1 MWGAR
6 RLCAPR
12 IDEDHEPCHAPLG
25 RTDTPAPLRVFDAIA
40 GGVMSKKSATKSTVK
55 RLQKRLYKAE
65 LERLQ
70 IELVEMQHWVESVG
84 ARVLV
89 IFEGRD
95 AAGKGGAIKRVMEYL
110 NPRHARVV
118 ALTKPSKKERGQ
130 WYFQRY
136 IERLPTKGEIV
147 LMDRSWY
154 NRAVVERVMEYCT
167 DEQYHEFLRQ
177 APIVEHLLIENG
189 IILIKY
195 WFSVSDDEQQAR
207 FLSRLED
214 PMRRWKLSPTDLE
227 SILRWEDYSRAKD
240 AMFAATD
247 TRESPWW
254 TVESDDKRSAR
265 LNVISHLLSSIPYQH
280 LGHEDVSIPDRPGAN
295 DYDRPPVDQF
305 RYVPD
310 IAADLDGK
318 KN

>member
-1 MWGAR
+1 MN
-6 RLCAPR
+6 
-12 IDEDHEPCHAPLG
+12 
-25 RTDTPAPLRVFDAIA
+25 
-40 GGVMSKKSATKSTVK
+40 
-55 RLQKRLYKAE
+55 KRLYKAE

-70 IELVEMQHWVESVG
+70 TELVEMQQWVASSG
-84 ARVLV
+84 QRVLV
-89 IFEGRD
+89 LFEGRD

-118 ALTKPSKKERGQ
+118 ALPKPSKKERGQ

-136 IERLPTKGEIV
+136 IERLPTAGEIV

-154 NRAVVERVMEYCT
+154 NRAGVERVMGYCT
-167 DEQYHEFLRQ
+167 EDKYQEFLRQ
-177 APIVEHLLIENG
+177 APIVENLLIEDG

-207 FLSRLED
+207 FASRVSD

-247 TRESPWW
+247 TQGSPWW

-265 LNVISHLLSSIPYQH
+265 LNVINHLLSTIPRGR
-280 LGHEDVSIPDRPGAN
+280 LELDEVSIPDRPDGG
-295 DYDRPPVDQF
+295 DYERPPAEQF
-305 RYVPD
+305 NYVPD
-310 IAADLDGK
+310 IAADLSAAKSK
-318 KN
+318 KAA

>member
-1 MWGAR
+1 
-6 RLCAPR
+6 
-12 IDEDHEPCHAPLG
+12 
-25 RTDTPAPLRVFDAIA
+25 
-40 GGVMSKKSATKSTVK
+40 MSKKSVKKSSVA
-55 RLQKRLYKAE
+55 RLDKRLYKAE

-70 IELVEMQHWVESVG
+70 TELVELQQWVALSGE
-84 ARVLV
+84 RVLV

-118 ALTKPSKKERGQ
+118 ALQKPTKKERGQ

-136 IERLPTKGEIV
+136 IERLPTRGEIV

-154 NRAVVERVMEYCT
+154 NRAGVERVMGYCT
-167 DEQYHEFLRQ
+167 DEEYQEFLRQ
-177 APIVEHLLIENG
+177 APIVENLLIEDG

-195 WFSVSDDEQQAR
+195 WFSVSDLEQQAR
-207 FLSRLED
+207 FASRVGD

-247 TRESPWW
+247 TAGSPWW

-265 LNVISHLLSSIPYQH
+265 LNVISHLLSRIPH
-280 LGHEDVSIPDRPGAN
+280 GRVELDEVSIPDRPEAD
-295 DYDRPPVDQF
+295 DYERPPADQF
-305 RYVPD
+305 KYVPD
-310 IAADLDGK
+310 IAADLGHEKAK
-318 KN
+318 KAS